1 MLIELENI
9 IKNYTTGEGTV
20 TALNGVNM
28 GINKGDFLAVKGASG
43 SGKTTL
49 LNILGCL
56 DRPSSGTYVL
66 DGEKVGDMKEEALA
80 RVRNEKIGF
89 VFQSFNLLPRMN
101 ALENVMLPF
110 LYSAK
115 PPSDPESKARE
126 ALEKVGLGNRIHH
139 LPSQMSGGQQQR
151 VAIARSLINDP
162 DIILADEPTG
172 ALDSRSGLEI
182 MALLQEFNERDSR
195 TVIVITHEDA
205 IARHCM
211 RVVTLKDGAV
221 VNISDNRGH
230 RLRAVESLAALE
242 VQA

>member
-1 MLIELENI
+1 MI
-9 IKNYTTGEGTV
+9 TV
-20 TALNGVNM
+20 TNLTKEYRDGDTVVHALRGVSM
-28 GINKGDFLAVKGASG
+28 EINQGEFISIAGPSG

-56 DRPSSGTYVL
+56 DRPSSGTYIL
-66 DGEKVGDMKEEALA
+66 DGERVGDMKEEALA

-89 VFQSFNLLPRMN
+89 VFQSFNLLPRLN

-110 LYSAK
+110 LYNAK
-115 PPSDPESKARE
+115 PPSDPVHKARE
-126 ALEKVGLGNRIHH
+126 ALEKVGLGNRIYH
-139 LPSQMSGGQQQR
+139 LPSQLSGGQQQR
-151 VAIARSLINDP
+151 VAIARSLINNP

-195 TVIVITHEDA
+195 TVLVITHEDT
-205 IARHCM
+205 IARHCL
-211 RVVTLKDGAV
+211 RVVTLKDGTV
-221 VNISDNRGH
+221 VSVSDNVGQ